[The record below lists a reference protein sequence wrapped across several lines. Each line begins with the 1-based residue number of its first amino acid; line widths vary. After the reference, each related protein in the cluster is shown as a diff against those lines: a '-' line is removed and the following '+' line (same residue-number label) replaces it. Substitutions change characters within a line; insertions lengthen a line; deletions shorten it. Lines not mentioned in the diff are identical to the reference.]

1 MKPAKGFLGFLAR
14 VLGNENKNLF
24 MVRLGSTLLLNKF
37 GVTGPVADLLGV
49 FVRGF
54 LGLLVEDGTFLVDI
68 GLDAYREGAKLKEF
82 RAAAMLAYEK
92 ATAKVYDEDKKNEIR
107 KEYIDLISKIG
118 IVGKPATNP

>member
-1 MKPAKGFLGFLAR
+1 
-14 VLGNENKNLF
+14 

-54 LGLLVEDGTFLVDI
+54 LGLLLEDGTFLIDI
-68 GLDAYREGAKLKEF
+68 GLDAYREGTKLKEF

-92 ATAKVYDEDKKNEIR
+92 ATAKVYDEGKKNEIR
-107 KEYIDLISKIG
+107 KEYLDLISKIG
-118 IVGKPATNP
+118 IVGKPAANP

>member
-1 MKPAKGFLGFLAR
+1 MKPVKGFLGFLAR

-54 LGLLVEDGTFLVDI
+54 LGLLVEDGTFLIDI
-68 GLDAYREGAKLKEF
+68 GSG
-82 RAAAMLAYEK
+82 
-92 ATAKVYDEDKKNEIR
+92 V
-107 KEYIDLISKIG
+107 S
-118 IVGKPATNP
+118 